1 MKKLLSIAVILGAM
15 ACKSD
20 KKQETTE
27 EEETYTIPAD
37 NGSAQKNTFRRK
49 YRQRKKKYT
58 PNFVWP
64 VTYPQD
70 KESRELT
77 PH

>member
-37 NGSAQKNTFRRK
+37 NGSAQKTPLDESIARG
-49 YRQRKKKYT
+49 KKIY
-58 PNFVWP
+58 FV
-64 VTYPQD
+64 
-70 KESRELT
+70 
-77 PH
+77 